1 MRNFEQHAAIILII
15 CTLLLI
21 PMQATSVARDFVIE
35 GGDHAYP
42 LGFDYRPLSGDESR
56 PGLRLV
62 TYNDNQPDH
71 TLNEIIQSR
80 LPIDL
85 GNQHWTATS
94 NEITGNRVE
103 MKNAFETLQNMRRDD
118 DRLAHG
124 NISLLSLFDTG
135 EGTLGRQ
142 VGIDFLSDRLEDEN
156 QEMPETLA
164 MLLLGTGLIGLARI
178 QRKRMQD

>member
-1 MRNFEQHAAIILII
+1 MRNFGQHAAIIVII
-15 CTLLLI
+15 CSLLLM
-21 PMQATSVARDFVIE
+21 PMQATSVAREFVIE

-42 LGFDYRPLSGDESR
+42 LGFDYRPLSGDESP
-56 PGLRLV
+56 PGLQLV
-62 TYNDNQPDH
+62 TYNDYKPDGA
-71 TLNEIIQSR
+71 LKEIIHSR
-80 LPIDL
+80 LSIEL
-85 GNQHWTATS
+85 GNQHWTDTP
-94 NEITGNRVE
+94 NETTGNRVE
-103 MKNAFETLQNMRRDD
+103 MKNAFETLQNMRKDD
-118 DRLAHG
+118 GRLAHG

-142 VGIDFLSDRLEDEN
+142 VGIDYLSDRLEDDN

>member
-1 MRNFEQHAAIILII
+1 MRNVGQHVAITMII
-15 CTLLLI
+15 CAFLLM
-21 PMQATSVARDFVIE
+21 PMQATSVAREFFIE
-35 GGDHAYP
+35 GGDHAHP
-42 LGFDYRPLSGDESR
+42 LGFDYRPLPGDEGH

-62 TYNDNQPDH
+62 TYNDYQPDG
-71 TLNEIIQSR
+71 TLNEIIQNR
-80 LPIDL
+80 LPIDF
-85 GNQHWTATS
+85 GNQHWTARPDE
-94 NEITGNRVE
+94 NARNRVE
-103 MKNAFETLQNMRRDD
+103 MKNAFETLQNLRKDD
-118 DRLAHG
+118 DRLARG
-124 NISLLSLFDTG
+124 NITLLSLFDTG